1 MHDPKFIVSKLEEAN
16 LTFVHYNRLNVGLSD
31 VRRGDQERTGSFA
44 DGCQVVGL

>member
-1 MHDPKFIVSKLEEAN
+1 
-16 LTFVHYNRLNVGLSD
+16 LSD